1 MKTTIPTELHMSIS
15 SITDAVNY
23 WLNNVVFKEN
33 IEIENI
39 RFTKEFT
46 NEEHFI
52 IKFKREENE

>member
-1 MKTTIPTELHMSIS
+1 MKTTIPTEELHMSIS

-33 IEIENI
+33 IEIEHI
-39 RFTKEFT
+39 IFTK
-46 NEEHFI
+46 EEHFI

>member
-39 RFTKEFT
+39 RFTR
-46 NEEHFI
+46 EEHFI

>member
-33 IEIENI
+33 IEIEHI
-39 RFTKEFT
+39 RFTKSVG
-46 NEEHFI
+46 EEYFI

>member
-33 IEIENI
+33 IEIEHI
-39 RFTKEFT
+39 IFTK
-46 NEEHFI
+46 EEHFI
-52 IKFKREENE
+52 IRFKREENE

>member
-33 IEIENI
+33 IEIEHI
-39 RFTKEFT
+39 IFTKSVG
-46 NEEHFI
+46 EEYFI